1 MKTEAAHI
9 RIEKPVEEVWELI
22 GRFEGVETWLP
33 GVDACEVEGDVR
45 KVNTMGMEIEERLVA
60 RNEAAR
66 TITYSIVSGAPVETH
81 EATISAVP
89 VGENAADVTW
99 SVSTEPDDAAA
110 FMRDVYQG
118 ALDAVKA
125 QLEP

>member
-1 MKTEAAHI
+1 MKTDNAHI
-9 RIEKPVEEVWELI
+9 RIERPAEEVWDLV
-22 GRFEGVETWLP
+22 GRFDGLETWLP
-33 GVDACEVEGDVR
+33 GVDGCEVEGDIR
-45 KVNTMGMEIEERLVA
+45 KVNTMGMVIEERLVA

-66 TITYSIVSGAPVETH
+66 TITYSIVSGAPVESH
-81 EATISAVP
+81 EATISVVP

-99 SVSTEPDDAAA
+99 TVATEPDDAAA

-125 QLEP
+125 KLET